1 MAIPSIALIPS
12 GYKANKV
19 YSVLPTD
26 GAGDLTFTRASS
38 ATRVNKEGLIE
49 TVTTGVPRLDYS
61 DGGCPS
67 LLLEPQSTNLLL
79 RSEEF
84 NDASWTRLNST
95 ITDNSVI
102 ALDGTLTADKSIL
115 NVGVNPLAPDG
126 TGVSQNQIVTSGVYT
141 YSIFAKAGERNIIR
155 FRDGGSTG
163 GYLVV
168 NLSNG
173 TFTNAAPSRF
183 VNPQVISYTNG
194 WYRIIFTTATITN
207 PNVYPLRFGDTGE
220 TGDGFSGGF
229 IWGAQLEAGSYAT
242 SYIPTAA
249 AISTRLQDTASKTG
263 LGSYINSS
271 EGVLFAEIAYLKDK
285 GTSNPFKVERI
296 SISDGTDSNRIFIS
310 NTTTANQIQ
319 VFVRNTTGI
328 SFNQTVTISD
338 VTDFNKIG
346 LKWKVNDYALWING
360 VELATDTTYNYVPVG
375 LDVLKFEGA
384 SSAYYFEGKAKDLR
398 VYKTALT
405 DAELA
410 TLTTL

>member
-38 ATRVNKEGLIE
+38 ATRVNKEGLLE
-49 TVTTGVPRLDYS
+49 TVATGVPRLDYS
-61 DGGCPS
+61 AGGCPS

-126 TGVSQNQIVTSGVYT
+126 TGVSQNQTVTSGVYT

-242 SYIPTAA
+242 SYIPTAG
-249 AISTRLQDTASKTG
+249 AISTRIEDTANGAGDASTF
-263 LGSYINSS
+263 NDS
-271 EGVLFAEIAYLKDK
+271 EGVLFAEISALADDL
-285 GTSNPFKVERI
+285 TNRAI
-296 SISDGTDSNRIFIS
+296 SLSDGTADNGIQIFYYNVSNRIRCRVYS
-310 NTTTANQIQ
+310 GGVLQD
-319 VFVRNTTGI
+319 
-328 SFNQTVTISD
+328 TINIIGYTI
-338 VTDFNKIG
+338 TDTHKIA
-346 LKWKVNDYALWING
+346 LKWGSGFMSVFIDGVINDAALAI
-360 VELATDTTYNYVPVG
+360 TSTPVG
-375 LDVLKFEGA
+375 LDRLNLDLGQG
-384 SSAYYFEGKAKDLR
+384 SSDFYGKVKGLQ
-398 VYKTALT
+398 VFTTALT
-405 DAELA
+405 DAELI